1 MVRFVLVELYSS
13 QKTPGAADV
22 YEGNVS
28 ALNPVLVIVYNA
40 AEYVDGN
47 RFVGVGMVYEV
58 PEMVTMFVRH
68 SVGAKMRK
76 LFVGATWMFPR

>member
-13 QKTPGAADV
+13 QKIPGDDDV
-22 YEGNVS
+22 YVGNVR

-58 PEMVTMFVRH
+58 PDTVTIFVRH

-76 LFVGATWMFPR
+76 LLVGATWMFPR

>member
-1 MVRFVLVELYSS
+1 LVR
-13 QKTPGAADV
+13 V
-22 YEGNVS
+22 YK
-28 ALNPVLVIVYNA
+28 A